1 MKKHEKNFNLDFL
14 SYEVEITYYLK
25 CKHIRKIHKED
36 FIFILY
42 VSKKGSLQKIINDLQ
57 NKTKN
62 IFERNFLCVR
72 CIKNEKISFAEFKF
86 LKLPEYF
93 LIEIERGFKKENQI
107 CFFDKPIK
115 ISNKIKF
122 GNFFYEINSAILFLN
137 EHYTTIVNKSN
148 DFYLLDNNKYQK
160 LTILEALKKIELHG
174 RFLILRK
181 EKQ

>member
-1 MKKHEKNFNLDFL
+1 MKKNEQNYALDFL
-14 SYEVEITYYLK
+14 RYEVEITYYLK
-25 CKHIRKIHKED
+25 CKHIRIINKED
-36 FIFILY
+36 YIFIIY
-42 VSKKGSLQKIINDLQ
+42 VSKKGSLQKILNDLQ
-57 NKTKN
+57 IKTKN
-62 IFERNFLCVR
+62 IYEHNYLCVR

-107 CFFDKPIK
+107 YFFDKTIK

-122 GNFFYEINSAILFLN
+122 DNFFYEINSAILFLN
-137 EHYTTIVNKSN
+137 EHYTTIVKKSK
-148 DFYLLDNNKYQK
+148 DFYLLDNNKHQK
-160 LTILEALKKIELHG
+160 LTILEAIKKIEVHG